1 MERESAGARDP
12 VHEAGTDVRV
22 GQVRYGSELKH
33 HASRQAVKIFTE
45 RLVKTNTAGHGGGK
59 RDKAENRTR
68 AGLER
73 VVNGKMS
80 GQGLD
85 GECVRAHT

>member
-1 MERESAGARDP
+1 M
-12 VHEAGTDVRV
+12 

-33 HASRQAVKIFTE
+33 HASPQAVKIFTE
-45 RLVKTNTAGHGGGK
+45 RLVETNTTGHGGGK

-68 AGLER
+68 GGLER
-73 VVNGKMS
+73 VVNGKVS

-85 GECVRAHT
+85 GEHMRAHT